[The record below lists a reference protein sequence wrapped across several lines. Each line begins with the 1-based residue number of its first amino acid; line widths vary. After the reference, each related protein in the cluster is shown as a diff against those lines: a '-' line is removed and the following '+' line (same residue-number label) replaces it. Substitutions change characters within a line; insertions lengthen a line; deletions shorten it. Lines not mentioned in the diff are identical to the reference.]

1 MWLLS
6 RFSYWSWGNALNIG
20 SDEILLCTEPQFKSF
35 PRSWIRSLDYSYQ
48 FFQNRNFFLNCEV
61 DMVTEEVVDNKEE
74 VVNWSLGWFVL
85 LNISGV
91 NFFNS
96 MCANLRVCKV
106 YTLILQAKIKGA
118 SICREANTLRTCI
131 RGSSEMVGAGQVCLP
146 QLSTIF
152 SIIIHEFICM

>member
-1 MWLLS
+1 
-6 RFSYWSWGNALNIG
+6 
-20 SDEILLCTEPQFKSF
+20 
-35 PRSWIRSLDYSYQ
+35 
-48 FFQNRNFFLNCEV
+48 
-61 DMVTEEVVDNKEE
+61 MVTEEVVDNKEE

-106 YTLILQAKIKGA
+106 YTLILQAKVKGA
-118 SICREANTLRTCI
+118 SICRETNTFCTCI
-131 RGSSEMVGAGQVCLP
+131 HGSSGMVGAGQVCLP

-152 SIIIHEFICM
+152 SIIIHEFMCICILQCSLATIDWCIVDVGRAAYKIVSILGQFWDGPFWYSHFSLGHVCLISGVINTKKF